1 MQVKASTF
9 VNHPQNP
16 YFVCIYTIGP
26 LSTFSIL
33 LTFSFQLQQDS
44 KVVTKIAFWD
54 WFWDWTT
61 ARYVYIILKTK
72 PSSPLHTVL

>member
-33 LTFSFQLQQDS
+33 LTFSFQLQQDP
-44 KVVTKIAFWD
+44 KVVTKIAF
-54 WFWDWTT
+54 
-61 ARYVYIILKTK
+61 
-72 PSSPLHTVL
+72 